1 MRSPGGVWPSLK
13 PYAWFKEILLM
24 RIAHLRPLPI
34 VRQYFLS
41 MGTHVTVTVSPGD
54 KRRRADA
61 RAAIAEV
68 QQMIAD
74 FGHDW
79 WAWGGGALGNIN
91 RTLASGA
98 TATIPPDMQPL
109 FRRAWAIHR
118 ASGGLFEPRIASL
131 VRRWGFDD
139 VARIRSEPPPAQDVN
154 GLLNALRSAPDY
166 QGGDRY
172 GPAPEIGWDFGG
184 IAKGYVIDCALELL
198 RARGFGDATIDAGG
212 NVAVRGVRGD
222 RPWRI
227 GIRNPRVTEDSPLL
241 LAALDTHDESVNTH
255 GDDQRFFDYEGRRY
269 SHILDP
275 LTGAPAQGL
284 RSLTVVHK
292 DGTLAEAGG
301 AALFVAG
308 EQGWPALARQLG
320 IAQVMVVTD
329 DGRVL
334 ATPTLAARLRMQTGV
349 ELQIV
354 G

>member
-1 MRSPGGVWPSLK
+1 MTTPEMWET
-13 PYAWFKEILLM
+13 F
-24 RIAHLRPLPI
+24 
-34 VRQYFLS
+34 
-41 MGTHVTVTVSPGD
+41 
-54 KRRRADA
+54 RAIDA
-61 RAAIAEV
+61 AAAAV
-68 QQMIAD
+68 P
-74 FGHDW
+74 
-79 WAWGGGALGNIN
+79 GALVRHTARRDLG
-91 RTLASGA
+91 RVDVSVTSAS
-98 TATIPPDMQPL
+98 
-109 FRRAWAIHR
+109 
-118 ASGGLFEPRIASL
+118 
-131 VRRWGFDD
+131 
-139 VARIRSEPPPAQDVN
+139 
-154 GLLNALRSAPDY
+154 
-166 QGGDRY
+166 
-172 GPAPEIGWDFGG
+172 
-184 IAKGYVIDCALELL
+184 
-198 RARGFGDATIDAGG
+198 GG

-320 IAQVMVVTD
+320 ITQVMVVTD

-334 ATPTLAARLRMQTGV
+334 ATPSLAARLRMQTGV
-349 ELQIV
+349 ELQVV